1 MQLKVMLVTGSYPPM
16 KCGVGAYTKR
26 LAEALAELQ
35 GVKVFVLTDARAQG
49 YLESPNVEVIPVI
62 KHWRMGEMFRVLS
75 ILKKYNPDIVHVQ
88 YPTQGYAN
96 RRMPLFLPLLVH
108 LCGKKCVQ
116 TWHEAR
122 IRRFDF
128 LLALS
133 LDALISVRKGL
144 INSVPRLTRN
154 LLARTPFFWI
164 PGASLLPTVKLTE
177 IQSAEIRQQYVP
189 TGETLLVYYGFV
201 APLKGIESLFEVML
215 RMNNAKLVMVFD
227 LRLADSYHRSLL
239 DKLRQMNIDSRVV
252 LTGFLPDEQLAAI
265 LAAAD
270 AVVLP
275 FRDGGGDWNT
285 SIDGAVS
292 QGVFVLTT
300 SLEKR
305 GYDAG
310 MNTCF
315 VAPGDVDALVSALQK
330 YAGARVQGNTA
341 AQKWSEIAQQHLN
354 VYTQLV

>member
-1 MQLKVMLVTGSYPPM
+1 MQLKVMLITGSYPPM

-35 GVKVFVLTDARAQG
+35 GVKVFVLTDTRAQKH
-49 YLESPNVEVIPVI
+49 SKNPNVEVIPVI
-62 KHWRMGEMFRVLS
+62 KNWRIGEIFRVLS
-75 ILKKYNPDIVHVQ
+75 ILKKYNPDIVHIQ

-96 RRMPLFLPLLVH
+96 RRMPLFLPLLVR
-108 LCGKKCVQ
+108 LYGKKCVQ

-128 LLALS
+128 LLALN
-133 LDALISVRKGL
+133 LDALVSVRKGL
-144 INSVPRLTRN
+144 INSVPKLTRN
-154 LLARTPFFWI
+154 LILRTPFFWI

-177 IQSAEIRQQYVP
+177 IQSAEIRQQYAP
-189 TGETLLVYYGFV
+189 NGETLLVYYGFV

-215 RMNNAKLVMVFD
+215 RMSNAKLVMVFD
-227 LRLADSYHRSLL
+227 LRLEDSYHRSLL
-239 DKLRQMNIDSRVV
+239 EKSIQMNIDSRVR

-305 GYDAG
+305 GYDTE

-315 VAPGDVDALVSALQK
+315 VAPGDVDEMVSALQK
-330 YAGARVQGNTA
+330 YAGVRVQGNAA
-341 AQKWSEIAQQHLN
+341 AQKWREVAQQHLK